1 VNIRLEHIGIPVKNL
16 ERSKLLYCDLLG
28 FRPFYE
34 MNPNV
39 PYFSKFIF
47 LEKDSV
53 RIELQEMCSDVWQP
67 TPTGR
72 VRGLFHLSFAVEN
85 LDQEVKRWSATGLKL
100 LVPPTYPG
108 IMISGEENWRR
119 TVFEGPDGEWVEL
132 RGP

>member
-1 VNIRLEHIGIPVKNL
+1 MNPRLEHIGIPVKNL
-16 ERSKLLYCDLLG
+16 EQSKKVYCDLLG
-28 FRPFYE
+28 FRPLLE

-47 LEKDSV
+47 IEKDSM
-53 RIELQEMCSDVWQP
+53 RIELQEMCSDIWQP

-85 LDQEVKRWSATGLKL
+85 LDQEMKRWSDAGLKV
-100 LVPPTYPG
+100 LVPAMYPG
-108 IMISGEENWRR
+108 IMISGEEHWRR
-119 TVFEGPDGEWVEL
+119 ALFEGPDGEPIEL